1 MNQVFKIK
9 KTDTGLEKALE
20 KTDEFNPPPND
31 NFDRVSRTIEVLY
44 SGAKVMGTNTMLK
57 WELAENMTR
66 PYADTTRVEMN
77 YNICA
82 PRMYKGR
89 IDSLVNRVT
98 GFADMIQ
105 LTHLKLQQ
113 VMSRVIPDG
122 VFLDMDG
129 LAEVDLG
136 NGTTYNPAEA
146 LNMYFQTGSIVG
158 RSLTQDGDLNRGKV
172 PVQELTSSSGQ
183 AKIQSLIQT
192 YQYYLQM
199 IRDVTGLNEA
209 RDGSNPDKDALLG
222 LQKMAAN
229 ASNVATRHINNAT
242 NYLTLRTCEN
252 ISLKIADVLDFPLT
266 KNSLMQSISVFNSEV
281 LKEIEQ
287 LNLFDFG
294 IYLELEPEEEDKAM
308 LEQNI
313 QMALQQGGIDLE
325 DAIDIRQIKNLKLAN
340 DVLKQKRRKRQEQEQ
355 QAQQANIQAQA
366 QAQQQT
372 QQAQAMAEV
381 EKQQAISGAN
391 VQYEQ
396 AKNQMEIQRMQTAWQ
411 IKQQEMEIKHQYDMQ
426 LKRLEIEAMKEK
438 EGAIEDRKDQRS
450 KQEATQ
456 QSKMISQRQND
467 LPPSDFGDQPARPNQ
482 PAFQPAPSIQQ
493 TGADMM
499 QGSTQ

>member
-1 MNQVFKIK
+1 MFETIELPMWFVVIAAVFAAIA
-9 KTDTGLEKALE
+9 ALE
-20 KTDEFNPPPND
+20 RALIPSVRWF
-31 NFDRVSRTIEVLY
+31 FRRRMQRVVSRLNARLDRPIEPF
-44 SGAKVMGTNTMLK
+44 K
-57 WELAENMTR
+57 LAR
-66 PYADTTRVEMN
+66 RH
-77 YNICA
+77 
-82 PRMYKGR
+82 
-89 IDSLVNRVT
+89 
-98 GFADMIQ
+98 DMIQ
-105 LTHLKLQQ
+105 RLLYHPDVMQAVNDHARKEGIPENVAFQEARKYAREIVPSFSASVYFTVASTIARFLSETLYRVRIGRFEDVLSGLDPKATVVFVMNHRSNMDYVLVTYLASKRSALSYAVGEWARIWPISLLIRAMGAFFIRSLK
-113 VMSRVIPDG
+113 SSIS
-122 VFLDMDG
+122 
-129 LAEVDLG
+129 
-136 NGTTYNPAEA
+136 TYN
-146 LNMYFQTGSIVG
+146 VG
-158 RSLTQDGDLNRGKV
+158 TLS
-172 PVQELTSSSGQ
+172 E
-183 AKIQSLIQT
+183 IQ
-192 YQYYLQM
+192 
-199 IRDVTGLNEA
+199 N
-209 RDGSNPDKDALLG
+209 
-222 LQKMAAN
+222 
-229 ASNVATRHINNAT
+229 
-242 NYLTLRTCEN
+242 
-252 ISLKIADVLDFPLT
+252 
-266 KNSLMQSISVFNSEV
+266 
-281 LKEIEQ
+281 
-287 LNLFDFG
+287 LNLHDFG